1 MGRIIRPD
9 PSAPFPRGEGIGG
22 LRQEAQA
29 YYAEGMEEN
38 RLQRGSGRIEF
49 ARTRE
54 IVSRYLPP
62 PPAIIF
68 DIGGAAGV
76 YALWLARQGYEVH
89 LIDPIPLHVE
99 QARQASAQQ
108 PDTPI
113 ASCAIGDARHLDHAD
128 ASVDDALLFG
138 PLYHLTERNDRITAL
153 REAARI
159 VRPGGVVLAVGISRF
174 VSTLDG
180 LAKGYLTD
188 PVFARIVQ
196 DDLASGQHRNPTN
209 DPAYFTTTFFH
220 HPTELKGEVEEAGLV
235 HERTIGIEGP
245 AWLAARV
252 QEEWDDPNRRAE
264 MLTALRWIEE
274 EPSLLGASQHLIVV
288 ARKA

>member
-1 MGRIIRPD
+1 VNNPNSP
-9 PSAPFPRGEGIGG
+9 PSPPGKGAGELG
-22 LRQEAQA
+22 LEAH
-29 YYAEGMEEN
+29 YAEGVEAD

-62 PPAIIF
+62 PPAVVF
-68 DIGGAAGV
+68 DIGGGPGV
-76 YALWLARQGYEVH
+76 YARWLARLGYEVH
-89 LIDPIPLHVE
+89 LIDPVSLHVE

-108 PDTPI
+108 PDAPI
-113 ASCAIGDARHLDHAD
+113 ARCTLGDARHLDRAD
-128 ASVDDALLFG
+128 ASVDAALMLG
-138 PLYHLTERNDRITAL
+138 PLYHLTERADRITAL

-180 LAKGYLTD
+180 MANGYLAD
-188 PVFARIVQ
+188 PVFARIVR
-196 DDLASGQHRNPTN
+196 DDLATGQHRNPTN
-209 DPAYFTTTFFH
+209 HPAYFTTAYFH
-220 HPTELKGEVEEAGLV
+220 HPTKLKGEVEDAGLV

-245 AWLAARV
+245 AWLAGRV
-252 QEEWDDPNRRAE
+252 GEQWDDPNWRQQIVD
-264 MLTALRWIEE
+264 ALRWIEE
-274 EPSLLGASQHLIVV
+274 EPSLLGASQHLMVV

>member
-1 MGRIIRPD
+1 MSNPISP
-9 PSAPFPRGEGIGG
+9 PSPVGKGAGG
-22 LRQEAQA
+22 LGPLAH
-29 YYAEGMEEN
+29 YAEGIEAD

-62 PPAIIF
+62 PPAVIF
-68 DIGGAAGV
+68 DIGGGPGV
-76 YALWLARQGYEVH
+76 YAAWLARLGYAVH
-89 LIDPIPLHVE
+89 LVDPVPLHVA
-99 QARQASAQQ
+99 QARQASAEQ
-108 PDTPI
+108 PETPI
-113 ASCAIGDARHLDHAD
+113 AGCMVGDARHLDRAD
-128 ASVDDALLFG
+128 ASVDAALLFG
-138 PLYHLTERNDRITAL
+138 PLYHLTERDDRVTAL

-180 LAKGYLTD
+180 MANGYLTD

-196 DDLASGQHRNPTN
+196 DDLATGQHRNPIN
-209 DPAYFTTTFFH
+209 HPAYFTTAYFH
-220 HPTELKGEVEEAGLV
+220 RPTELKDEIEAAGLV
-235 HERTIGIEGP
+235 HERTIAIEGP

-252 QEEWDDPNRRAE
+252 GEGWDDADWRRQI
-264 MLTALRWIEE
+264 LDALSSIEE
-274 EPSLLGASQHLIVV
+274 EPSLLGASQHLMAV